1 MWGMS
6 DPDLCPT
13 WRRFF
18 FGLVFHIRQRKDR
31 MSVQSLRCK
40 ECASEYELGAAYF
53 CERCFGP
60 LEVKYDHSELDAAEA
75 KRRIQAGSRGIWR
88 YSDFLPTAGSPGDP
102 LEPGLT
108 PLVRADRLAE
118 LIGTDAEIWI
128 KNDAANP

>member
-13 WRRFF
+13 WRKF
-18 FGLVFHIRQRKDR
+18 FGFGGFHRQRKDR
-31 MSVQSLRCK
+31 MSVDSLKCK
-40 ECASEYELGAAYF
+40 ECASEYELGATYF

-60 LEVKYDHSELDAAEA
+60 LEVKYDHSDLDAAEA

-88 YSDFLPTAGSPGDP
+88 YADFLPFSGRPSDP

-108 PLVRADRLAE
+108 PLLRADRLAE
-118 LIGTDAEIWI
+118 ALDLDDEVW
-128 KNDAANP
+128 